1 MRKPFLCSLAGAAVQ
16 PRVKTF
22 LCSLSP
28 SERWE
33 DCYCIGLPRGPFV
46 SLGLASCRCSTCQPE
61 NTRENNVHIAAQMG
75 PGSFSTA
82 YPAQGPSAASLSRN
96 KTAWTQ
102 SSLFPRH
109 ALPPWI
115 LCSVPCSEPLR
126 FMVQACCLSGLQH
139 LQFQDTPY
147 IPQFLS
153 HWSLLREM
161 ACHLHVAGM
170 YLLTDFQPS
179 LDCMWSLKEYQYSVS
194 SYLPVLLF
202 R

>member
-1 MRKPFLCSLAGAAVQ
+1 MSLDLVREHFSFSPGRPRYRCLFLLGSDKETEGQLVRKPFLYSLAGAAVQ

-33 DCYCIGLPRGPFV
+33 DCYCIGLPSGPFV

-61 NTRENNVHIAAQMG
+61 NT
-75 PGSFSTA
+75 
-82 YPAQGPSAASLSRN
+82 
-96 KTAWTQ
+96 
-102 SSLFPRH
+102 
-109 ALPPWI
+109 PWI

-139 LQFQDTPY
+139 LQFQDTPH

-153 HWSLLREM
+153 H
-161 ACHLHVAGM
+161 
-170 YLLTDFQPS
+170 
-179 LDCMWSLKEYQYSVS
+179 
-194 SYLPVLLF
+194 
-202 R
+202 